1 MKRLM
6 LMMLFSLMSLTTFAQ
21 TEWFTATEFAI
32 KVDNEWSDWIDC
44 DISVKI
50 DIGNDK
56 VTIYSNEVQ
65 IYRIID
71 KVDPPRDKNG
81 TQVAFSM
88 IDQDGDRGMF
98 RIRKQYDGAIQ
109 IYVDF
114 SDISWVYNIE

>member
-1 MKRLM
+1 MKRLI
-6 LMMLFSLMSLTTFAQ
+6 LTMLFSLISLTIFAQ

-32 KVDNEWSDWIDC
+32 KVDNEWSNWIDC

-71 KVDPPRDKNG
+71 EVDPPRDKNG

-88 IDQDGDRGMF
+88 IDQDGDRGIF

-114 SDISWVYNIE
+114 SDVSWVYNIE

>member
-1 MKRLM
+1 MKRLI
-6 LMMLFSLMSLTTFAQ
+6 LTMLFSLISLTIFAQ

-32 KVDNEWSDWIDC
+32 KVDSEWSNWIDC

-71 KVDPPRDKNG
+71 EVDPPRDKNG
-81 TQVAFSM
+81 TQIAFSM
-88 IDQDGDRGMF
+88 IDQDGDRGIF

-114 SDISWVYNIE
+114 SDVSWVYNIE

>member
-6 LMMLFSLMSLTTFAQ
+6 LTMLFSLISLTIFAQ

>member
-1 MKRLM
+1 
-6 LMMLFSLMSLTTFAQ
+6 MSLTTFAQ

-98 RIRKQYDGAIQ
+98 RIRKQHDGAIQ

-114 SDISWVYNIE
+114 IDISWVYNIE

>member
-6 LMMLFSLMSLTTFAQ
+6 LMMLFSLISLTTFAQ

-44 DISVKI
+44 DVSVKI

-71 KVDPPRDKNG
+71 EVDPPRDKNG